1 MARYIMQFGLEEPID
16 IKIIEKQ
23 VKNSSN
29 KALGFEL
36 V

>member
-1 MARYIMQFGLEEPID
+1 MFGTHAMEDEGVEIR
-16 IKIIEKQ
+16 IVETA